1 MKLCPIC
8 FTENTGGRPHQ
19 HHRLAAR
26 KSGHTL
32 EELAIA
38 ARATIEQNAVKAIVM
53 DAVDEARHPD
63 HWRPKPKADRA
74 EYHRAYYWRKV
85 EARRNATRETKRRAR
100 MSKKLRPLIA
110 DLCRAVDLG
119 RITARW

>member
-63 HWRPKPKADRA
+63 HWRPKPKAGRA
-74 EYHRAYYWRKV
+74 EYHRAYYWRRV

-119 RITARW
+119 RISARW